1 VSAKP
6 RNAVVR
12 PGNKVRAAPKAAKNK
27 KAPATRRAEQPL
39 GVGVG
44 DPFAVARLG
53 VPRRL
58 MRARPER
65 DGVLEIGWASFGDL
79 ARQLAHRIARRFQ
92 PELVIGIAKGGVF
105 VGSALSAAL
114 GADFHPVRVER
125 RARDAAGPSRPKATE
140 QFPNVRGKRVLVAD
154 DVANSGK
161 TLEKARALAV
171 KGGAKE
177 VQAAV
182 LVVRPQGAR
191 PEWFALETDELI
203 VFGWDYQLD
212 QAIDPGEAGV

>member
-1 VSAKP
+1 MSAKLRNTVARP
-6 RNAVVR
+6 RNVA
-12 PGNKVRAAPKAAKNK
+12 RAAPKARKK
-27 KAPATRRAEQPL
+27 KASPTDRAEQPL

-53 VPRRL
+53 VPTRL

-65 DGVLEIGWASFGDL
+65 GVLEIGWASFGDL
-79 ARQLAHRIARRFQ
+79 ARQLAHRVARQFQ
-92 PELVIGIAKGGVF
+92 PEVVLGIAKGGVF
-105 VGSALSAAL
+105 VGSALAAAL
-114 GADFHPVRVER
+114 GADFHPVRVEQ
-125 RARDAAGPSRPKATE
+125 RARDATGPSRPKAAE
-140 QFPNVRGKRVLVAD
+140 PFPNVRGKRVLVAD
-154 DVANSGK
+154 DVANSGR
-161 TLEKARALAV
+161 TLDKARALAV
-171 KGGAKE
+171 KSGAKE

-182 LVVRPQGAR
+182 LVVRPKGAR